1 MVSHHYGTQTVNRGA
16 VLPGML
22 VKHRESTWT
31 ASANK
36 RGRLYLH
43 RGIER
48 TYTTDLLVEVYLNGL
63 GTRSQPV
70 IEPKNLTELSGSQ
83 YGAGILTTKFQER
96 AMNAYRAYDVIEER
110 KWAEQTLTE
119 EKQKWVDDRAQEIID
134 ALPKEPSG
142 LFRFSV
148 PMDKSPYEGLR
159 SNAAGEAYND
169 LISAVAYA
177 QAEYDWD
184 HRTGCPF

>member
-1 MVSHHYGTQTVNRGA
+1 
-16 VLPGML
+16 
-22 VKHRESTWT
+22 
-31 ASANK
+31 
-36 RGRLYLH
+36 
-43 RGIER
+43 
-48 TYTTDLLVEVYLNGL
+48 
-63 GTRSQPV
+63 
-70 IEPKNLTELSGSQ
+70 
-83 YGAGILTTKFQER
+83 
-96 AMNAYRAYDVIEER
+96 MNAYRAYDVIEER

-119 EKQKWVDDRAQEIID
+119 EKQKWIDDRSQEIID

-159 SNAAGEAYND
+159 SDAAGEAYND

-184 HRTGCPF
+184 HRAGCPF

>member
-1 MVSHHYGTQTVNRGA
+1 
-16 VLPGML
+16 
-22 VKHRESTWT
+22 
-31 ASANK
+31 
-36 RGRLYLH
+36 
-43 RGIER
+43 
-48 TYTTDLLVEVYLNGL
+48 
-63 GTRSQPV
+63 
-70 IEPKNLTELSGSQ
+70 
-83 YGAGILTTKFQER
+83 
-96 AMNAYRAYDVIEER
+96 MNADLIYDLIEDQRWIEQQLTDEKE
-110 KWAEQTLTE
+110 KWI
-119 EKQKWVDDRAQEIID
+119 DDRAQEIID

-159 SNAAGEAYND
+159 SDAADEAYND